1 MSADLHP
8 VMAAALAGHLA
19 IPSMLAGAMVYRPA
33 ANRFREYRSEA
44 EARTYDLAAECWPA
58 NLVDVRPECMRAAK
72 DAWHDMERRAQLD
85 REAREERLDERAR
98 RSGL

>member
-58 NLVDVRPECMRAAK
+58 NLTDVRPELMRASA
-72 DAWHDMERRAQLD
+72 DAWHDMERRAQG
-85 REAREERLDERAR
+85 REDERADVAQR
-98 RSGL
+98 AREAGL

>member
-58 NLVDVRPECMRAAK
+58 NLADVRPECAQASK
-72 DAWHDMERRAQLD
+72 DAWHDMERRAQG
-85 REAREERLDERAR
+85 REDERADVAQR
-98 RSGL
+98 AREAGL